1 MNEKLERIL
10 NSHKDELLSSIK
22 EVIKIPSVRGKAES
36 NAPFGKEVNRALDCT
51 LELAKELG
59 FETHRVDGYAGHIQF
74 GNKGKLFGVL
84 GHLDVVPAGE
94 GWTVD
99 PFDGT
104 IKDGYIF
111 GRGVIDDKGPTIA
124 SMYALKAVKELG
136 LDPKNK
142 IRIILGTN
150 EESGWGGITEYFKHE
165 EKPQMAVTPDAAFPM
180 IYAEKGIIN
189 YEISREFKNGENG
202 VILKELS
209 GGNAS
214 NMVPSHARVILQGVD
229 NETEKVL
236 RSFSP
241 GNKTKITLE
250 RKDNE
255 IIIDIEGDS
264 AHGSTPNRGENA
276 IAPLLDM
283 LSKIDLFNKE
293 LEDFIKKLS
302 KRIGY
307 ETNGKSLGIAGSD
320 EMSGALT
327 VNLGTIEIKKS
338 LIKAVINIRYPVF
351 FNEPR
356 IQSQLKE
363 ALKGLD
369 VVGGHH
375 LEPHYVSP
383 DSELVKIL
391 SEVYEKTTGNKAELL
406 TTGGGTYAR
415 AVKNAV
421 AFGALFP
428 GREET
433 EHKPDERILI
443 DDLMLLA
450 KIYANLFYRILTEW

>member
-1 MNEKLERIL
+1 MSEELENIL
-10 NSHKDELLSSIK
+10 VLLKEELLTSIK
-22 EVIKIPSVRGKAES
+22 EVIEIPSVIGKAED
-36 NAPFGKEVNRALDCT
+36 NAPFGKEVNRALDYT
-51 LELAKELG
+51 LKLANEMN
-59 FETHRVDGYAGHIQF
+59 FETGRVDGYAGHIQF
-74 GNKGKLFGVL
+74 GSKGKLFGVL

-94 GWTVD
+94 GWSVA
-99 PFDGT
+99 PFNGT

-124 SMYALKAVKELG
+124 SIYALKAVRDLG
-136 LDPKNK
+136 LDPKNR

-165 EKPQMAVTPDAAFPM
+165 EKPQMAVTPDAAFPL
-180 IYAEKGIIN
+180 IYAEKGIVN
-189 YEISREFKNGENG
+189 YEISTELTNNKEGVNIKEF
-202 VILKELS
+202 S

-214 NMVPSHARVILQGVD
+214 NMVPSKA
-229 NETEKVL
+229 KVVL
-236 RSFSP
+236 EGIDDEIEEMLKTYKP
-241 GNKTKITLE
+241 GNDTKVTFE
-250 RKDNE
+250 RNGSE
-255 IIIDIEGDS
+255 IIINVEGDS
-264 AHGSTPNRGENA
+264 AHGSKPDRGENA
-276 IAPLLDM
+276 IAPLFEI
-283 LSKIDLFNKE
+283 LSKIEISNVE
-293 LEDFIKKLS
+293 LDKFIKKLND
-302 KRIGY
+302 RIGY
-307 ETNGKSLGIAGSD
+307 ETNGKNLGIAGSD
-320 EMSGALT
+320 EMSGILT
-327 VNLGTIEIKKS
+327 VNLGTVELQNN

-351 FNEPR
+351 FNESR

-363 ALKGLD
+363 ALKGLK

-383 DSELVKIL
+383 DNELVKTL
-391 SEVYEKTTGNKAELL
+391 VEVYESTTGNKAELL

-443 DDLMLLA
+443 DDLMLLT
-450 KIYANLFYRILTEW
+450 KIYANLFYKILTEW

>member
-22 EVIKIPSVRGKAES
+22 EVIKIPSVRGKAER
-36 NAPFGKEVNRALDCT
+36 NAPFGKEVNRALDYT

-136 LDPKNK
+136 LNPKNK

-150 EESGWGGITEYFKHE
+150 EESGWGGITEYFKQE

-189 YEISREFKNGENG
+189 YEISREFKNGKNG
-202 VILKELS
+202 VMLRELS

-214 NMVPSHARVILQGVD
+214 NMVPSHARVILQGVN
-229 NETEKVL
+229 NETEKAL
-236 RSFSP
+236 SSFKP
-241 GNKTKITLE
+241 RNKTKITLE
-250 RKDNE
+250 RKGSE
-255 IIIDIEGDS
+255 ICIDVEGDS
-264 AHGSTPNRGENA
+264 AHGSTPDRGENA

-302 KRIGY
+302 ERIGY
-307 ETNGKSLGIAGSD
+307 ETDGKSLGIAGSD

>member
-1 MNEKLERIL
+1 MNEELEKIL
-10 NSHKDELLSSIK
+10 NSNKDELLSSIK
-22 EVIKIPSVRGKAES
+22 EVVKIPSIRGKAEG
-36 NAPFGKEVNRALDCT
+36 NAPFGIEVNRALDYT
-51 LELAKELG
+51 LELAKDLG
-59 FETHRVDGYAGHIQF
+59 FVTHRVDGYAGHIHF

-84 GHLDVVPAGE
+84 GHLDVVPSGE
-94 GWTVD
+94 GWGVD

-104 IKDGYIF
+104 IRDGYIF

-124 SMYALKAVKELG
+124 SIYALKAVKEFG
-136 LDPKNK
+136 LDPKNRV
-142 IRIILGTN
+142 RIIIGTN
-150 EESGWGGITEYFKHE
+150 EESGWEGITEYFKHE
-165 EKPQMAVTPDAAFPM
+165 EKPQMAVTPDAAFPL

-189 YEISREFKNGENG
+189 YEISTGFRNGKNG
-202 VILKELS
+202 VIVKELS

-214 NMVPSHARVILQGVD
+214 NMVPSHARAVLQDVD
-229 NETEKVL
+229 NETEKLL
-236 RSFSP
+236 RTYSP
-241 GNKTKITLE
+241 RNKTKITLE
-250 RKDNE
+250 RKDDE
-255 IIIDIEGDS
+255 VIINVEGDS
-264 AHGSTPNRGENA
+264 AHGSTPDRGENA
-276 IAPLLDM
+276 IAPLLEM
-283 LSKIDLFNKE
+283 LSKIDLFSKE
-293 LEDFIKKLS
+293 LEIFIRKLS
-302 KRIGY
+302 ERIGY

-320 EMSGALT
+320 DMSGALT
-327 VNLGTIEIKKS
+327 VNLGTIELKKN
-338 LIKAVINIRYPVF
+338 LVNAVINIRYPVF

-369 VVGGHH
+369 VLGGHH

-383 DSELVKIL
+383 DSELVKML
-391 SEVYEKTTGNKAELL
+391 TEVYEKTTGNKADLL

-443 DDLMLLA
+443 DDLMLLT
-450 KIYANLFYRILTEW
+450 KIYANLFYKILTEW

>member
-1 MNEKLERIL
+1 MNKELEGIINAMNE
-10 NSHKDELLSSIK
+10 ELLESIK
-22 EVIKIPSVRGKAES
+22 EVVRMPSVRGEAEE
-36 NAPFGKEVNRALDCT
+36 NAPFGKEVNRALNYT
-51 LELAKELG
+51 LEQGKKMG
-59 FETHRVDGYAGHIQF
+59 FDTNRVDGYAGHIQF

-94 GWTVD
+94 GWSVD

-104 IKDGYIF
+104 LKDGYIF

-136 LDPKNK
+136 LDPRNR
-142 IRIILGTN
+142 IRIIIGTN

-165 EKPQMAVTPDAAFPM
+165 EKPQMAVTPDAAFPL
-180 IYAEKGIIN
+180 IYAEKGIVN
-189 YEISREFKNGENG
+189 YEISAEIIKNKNGVNVKG
-202 VILKELS
+202 LS

-214 NMVPSHARVILQGVD
+214 NMVPAQAKAVLEGV
-229 NETEKVL
+229 NEEVEELLKTYSPKNNSKVNLEKK
-236 RSFSP
+236 
-241 GNKTKITLE
+241 GNEL
-250 RKDNE
+250 
-255 IIIDIEGDS
+255 IINVEGDS
-264 AHGSTPNRGENA
+264 AHGSTPERGVNA

-293 LEDFIKKLS
+293 LEDFIKELS
-302 KRIGY
+302 ERIGY

-320 EMSGALT
+320 DMSGALT
-327 VNLGTIEIKKS
+327 VNLGTIELKNN
-338 LIKAVINIRYPVF
+338 LVKAVINIRYPVF

-383 DSELVKIL
+383 DSELVKML
-391 SEVYEKTTGNKAELL
+391 TEVYEKTTGNKADLL

-443 DDLMLLA
+443 DDLMLLT
-450 KIYANLFYRILTEW
+450 KIYANLFYKILTEW